1 MCSGSILI
9 TKFSIALRLE
19 NLDIIGMPK
28 ELIIDEAKNIEERA
42 NNLGVPYVSLA
53 GRNIPAEILKE
64 ISEEAASFYQLVPIE
79 KKGNILRVGMVNP
92 DDIKA
97 KQALNFIAKRRN
109 FEPEICIITPADFKN
124 VLIQYRTLKEEVAVA
139 LKELQEELIEAAP
152 ETKKS
157 KAEEVAERVMAEAP
171 ITKIV
176 AVMLRHAQEGRAS
189 DIHIEPSETEVRIR
203 FRVDGVL
210 YTSIILPKNIHSAVA
225 SRVKI
230 LSNLK
235 IDETRVPQDGRFHS
249 IIDGKK
255 IDFRV
260 STFPTSF
267 GEKVV
272 LRLLDPTVG
281 LLDFEQLGLT
291 GYNAKVVEEGIK
303 KPFGMVLITGPTGSG
318 KTTTLYA
325 ILNILNEPG
334 VNIVS
339 LEDPIEYN
347 VEGISQSQIKP
358 EIGYTFASGLRSILR
373 QDPDIIMV
381 GEIRDEET
389 ADLATHSALTGHIVL
404 STLHTNNAIGVI
416 PRLVDMGVSGFLL
429 PSAVN
434 IAMAQR
440 LVRRLCPSCKKE
452 AVVMPKVKELIET
465 EIAKMPEQTKKD
477 YQELLSKEIKIYE
490 SPGCKV
496 CGGKGTKGRIAM
508 YEALYMTPELERII
522 IEAPTESKILEES
535 KRQGMLT
542 MRQDGFLKVLEGI
555 ISLEEVLET
564 VEE

>member
-1 MCSGSILI
+1 VGAHTNINSGHSGEFGYSCRLSILKQSVDE
-9 TKFSIALRLE
+9 TKSIE
-19 NLDIIGMPK
+19 K
-28 ELIIDEAKNIEERA
+28 RA
-42 NNLGVPYVSLA
+42 EGPEVPYLSLA
-53 GRNIPAEILKE
+53 GKTIPVEILKE
-64 ISEEAASFYQLVPIE
+64 ISEEAASFYQLIPVE
-79 KKGNILRVGMVNP
+79 KKGNILKVGMVNP
-92 DDIKA
+92 DDLKA
-97 KQALNFIAKRRN
+97 RQALNFIAKRRN
-109 FEPEICIITPADFKN
+109 FEPEISIISPADFKN
-124 VLIQYRTLKEEVAVA
+124 VLVQYRTLKEEVATA
-139 LKELQEELIEAAP
+139 LKELQEELIEAEP
-152 ETKKS
+152 GERKS
-157 KAEEVAERVMAEAP
+157 KAEEVVERVMAEAP

-189 DIHIEPSETEVRIR
+189 DIHIEPSENEVRIR

-225 SRVKI
+225 SRIKI

-235 IDETRVPQDGRFHS
+235 IDETRIPQDGRFHS
-249 IIDGKK
+249 IVEGKK

-272 LRLLDPTVG
+272 LRLLDPATG
-281 LLDFEQLGLT
+281 LLTFDQLGLS
-291 GYNAKVVEEGIK
+291 GYNLNVVQEGIK
-303 KPFGMVLITGPTGSG
+303 KPFGMILITGPTGSG

-325 ILNILNEPG
+325 VLNVLNEPG

-347 VEGISQSQIKP
+347 IEGISQSQIKP
-358 EIGYTFASGLRSILR
+358 EIGYNFSSGLRSILR

-440 LVRRLCPSCKKE
+440 LVRRLCPQCKKE
-452 AVVMPKVKELIET
+452 ADISPKVKETIEKEMA
-465 EIAKMPEQTKKD
+465 EIPEQTKKYYLD
-477 YQELLSKEIKIYE
+477 ILNRGTKIYE
-490 SPGCKV
+490 SPGCKF
-496 CGGKGTKGRIAM
+496 CAGKGTKGRIAIF
-508 YEALYMTPELERII
+508 EALHMTPQLERII
-522 IEAPTESKILEES
+522 IESPTESKIIEES

-542 MRQDGFLKVLEGI
+542 MRQDGFLKVLAGI
-555 ISLEEVLET
+555 ISLEEVLEA
-564 VEE
+564 VEESQ